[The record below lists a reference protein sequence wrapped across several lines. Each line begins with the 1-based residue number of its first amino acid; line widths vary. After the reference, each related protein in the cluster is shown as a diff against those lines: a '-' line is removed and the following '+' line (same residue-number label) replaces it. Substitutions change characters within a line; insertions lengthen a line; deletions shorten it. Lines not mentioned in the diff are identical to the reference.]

1 MRKERVQVDIQ
12 HHFQMPIIP
21 ARGRSP
27 MRHVI
32 ICQEQ
37 AFLAQSC
44 PPESE
49 ENTLLYLVDDRSL
62 QRKLSKAGHKALSG
76 NLRDHRIYQRANIGH
91 QDQILIQVR
100 DPHLAEDI
108 VHQLWQIHEHPS
120 VAVIT
125 DNGFYPTLPPT
136 VKHVSMAKLLSEAS
150 SVELRRARNHQM
162 VQQLQEVLGEVKN
175 LLILV
180 QHDPDPDAIASALA
194 LRAVLGRNKTT
205 TPIGSFGQVT
215 RPENVTMIQLLDVE
229 IERITP
235 EKLKQYDGVALVDV
249 QPPYFGELLS
259 EADAVIDHHPCVAP
273 YTARYQDIRTSFG
286 ATATIFVQYL
296 QAIDAK
302 ITQRLATALYYG
314 IKTDTLFLGRETT
327 EADIEAFTCLY
338 PRANHSLI
346 RRMER
351 PKLPLRD
358 LDAFGYA
365 LRARMI
371 VGTTFFTHL
380 GIVERE
386 DVLPQFAEFC
396 LQVECVERAVVSGIF
411 GGNLVVSVRNEAHG
425 KSAGELVRNAFG
437 YLGSAGG
444 HRCMAKAVVPLT
456 ALEQEFGR
464 LSDTQLGQLIQN
476 QMMPYLGV
484 PVAV

>member
-1 MRKERVQVDIQ
+1 
-12 HHFQMPIIP
+12 
-21 ARGRSP
+21 

-37 AFLAQSC
+37 AFLAQDRPTIS
-44 PPESE
+44 PRDS
-49 ENTLLYLVDDRSL
+49 LLYLVDDRSL
-62 QRKLSKAGHKALSG
+62 QRKLSRVGVKALSG
-76 NLRDHRIYQRANIGH
+76 NLRSSRIYQRAQINDK
-91 QDQILIQVR
+91 DQILIQVHN
-100 DPHLAEDI
+100 PHLAEDI
-108 VHQLWQIHEHPS
+108 VQQLWQYHDHPS

-125 DNGFYPTLPPT
+125 DNGLQPTLPPT

-150 SVELRRARNHQM
+150 SVELRRSRNHQM
-162 VQQLQEVLGEVKN
+162 AQQLRDTLSEVKN
-175 LLILV
+175 LLILL

-194 LRAVLGRNKTT
+194 LRSVLGRNKTT
-205 TPIGSFGQVT
+205 APIGSFGKVT
-215 RPENVTMIQLLDVE
+215 RPENATMVQLLDVE
-229 IERITP
+229 IERVTS
-235 EKLKQYDGVALVDV
+235 EKLMEYDGIALVDV
-249 QPPYFGELLS
+249 QPPYFGDLLPDV
-259 EADAVIDHHPCVAP
+259 DAVVDHHPLVAP
-273 YTARYQDIRTSFG
+273 YATRYRDIRTNFG

-327 EADIEAFTCLY
+327 EADVEAFTYLY
-338 PRANHSLI
+338 PLANHSLI

-365 LRARMI
+365 LRARTI
-371 VGTTFFTHL
+371 IGTTLFTHL

-396 LQVECVERAVVSGIF
+396 LQVEGVERAVVSGIF
-411 GGNLVVSVRNEAHG
+411 GGNLIVSVRNETYG
-425 KSAGELVRNAFG
+425 KSAGELVRHAFG
-437 YLGSAGG
+437 SLGSAGG

-464 LSDTQLGQLIQN
+464 LSDAELGQLVQS
-476 QMMPYLGV
+476 QMMPSLGV